1 MSFLYLFILV
11 LVSGMVTVIV
21 KFYNKRNE
29 GAGNASGLYNIL
41 FPVGAAIT
49 YFIAYSSELAFE
61 PRVLIYSLLYGFFY
75 TLFTIGM
82 SGSIRVGIS
91 SITALVK
98 QTALVG
104 VSIWGFFF
112 FSVPVT
118 VNAVIGVSLI
128 FVSLCLCLI
137 EKGKKTVKKDFRL
150 PFYLSLIAMGNIG
163 CPITHKYLL
172 IHFEGKHGYMMLFFA
187 VLFASAF
194 SMLSSLKGSK
204 KGWGK
209 ITVSSGFLPILA
221 GVCSAMAGI
230 MQTILINKGVSTSVI
245 YPTFAVGG
253 LMVTLIFSIF
263 AFNER
268 LRTAQ
273 WYGIAVGAV
282 ALVLLNI

>member
-29 GAGNASGLYNIL
+29 GVGNASGLYNIL

-49 YFIAYSSELAFE
+49 YFIAYFSELAFE

-112 FSVPVT
+112 FSV
-118 VNAVIGVSLI
+118 
-128 FVSLCLCLI
+128 
-137 EKGKKTVKKDFRL
+137 
-150 PFYLSLIAMGNIG
+150 
-163 CPITHKYLL
+163 
-172 IHFEGKHGYMMLFFA
+172 
-187 VLFASAF
+187 
-194 SMLSSLKGSK
+194 
-204 KGWGK
+204 
-209 ITVSSGFLPILA
+209 
-221 GVCSAMAGI
+221 
-230 MQTILINKGVSTSVI
+230 
-245 YPTFAVGG
+245 
-253 LMVTLIFSIF
+253 
-263 AFNER
+263 
-268 LRTAQ
+268 
-273 WYGIAVGAV
+273 
-282 ALVLLNI
+282 